1 MRILVTGA
9 AGFVGRNLIEK
20 LAQLNFE
27 IVAIDN
33 LNSTL
38 YSSKIKEFNFNAIAK
53 LEGDQ
58 LWAFRSSKPEESV
71 KRETAWCMLQ
81 AIDGLRQELIKI
93 MDNGKIAQ
101 NAIVKSQK
109 N

>member
-1 MRILVTGA
+1 MTNEDQIRKGRKAQQILEDET
-9 AGFVGRNLIEK
+9 
-20 LAQLNFE
+20 LN
-27 IVAIDN
+27 
-33 LNSTL
+33 T
-38 YSSKIKEFNFNAIAK
+38 AIAK

-58 LWAFRSSKPEESV
+58 LWAFRSSKPEETI

-101 NAIVKSQK
+101 KSAERTQK
-109 N
+109 LI

>member
-1 MRILVTGA
+1 MSTNEDQVNKGRKAKQILEDET
-9 AGFVGRNLIEK
+9 
-20 LAQLNFE
+20 LN
-27 IVAIDN
+27 
-33 LNSTL
+33 
-38 YSSKIKEFNFNAIAK
+38 NAIAK

-58 LWAFRSSKPEESV
+58 LWAFRSSKPEESAR
-71 KRETAWCMLQ
+71 RETAWCMLQ

-109 N
+109 TLI

>member
-1 MRILVTGA
+1 MTNDDQIRKGRKAQQILEDDT
-9 AGFVGRNLIEK
+9 
-20 LAQLNFE
+20 LN
-27 IVAIDN
+27 
-33 LNSTL
+33 T
-38 YSSKIKEFNFNAIAK
+38 AIAK

-58 LWAFRSSKPEESV
+58 LWLFRSSKPEETA

-101 NAIVKSQK
+101 KSAERTQK
-109 N
+109 LI

>member
-1 MRILVTGA
+1 MTNEDQVNK
-9 AGFVGRNLIEK
+9 GRK
-20 LAQLNFE
+20 AKQLLE
-27 IVAIDN
+27 DET
-33 LNSTL
+33 LN
-38 YSSKIKEFNFNAIAK
+38 NAIAK

-101 NAIVKSQK
+101 NAISRSQK
-109 N
+109 NLI

>member
-1 MRILVTGA
+1 MTNEDQVNK
-9 AGFVGRNLIEK
+9 GRK
-20 LAQLNFE
+20 AKQLLE
-27 IVAIDN
+27 DET
-33 LNSTL
+33 LN
-38 YSSKIKEFNFNAIAK
+38 NAIAK

-81 AIDGLRQELIKI
+81 AIDGLRQELIKV

-101 NAIVKSQK
+101 NAIGKSQK
-109 N
+109 NLI

>member
-1 MRILVTGA
+1 MTNDEQIRRGRKAQQILEDET
-9 AGFVGRNLIEK
+9 
-20 LAQLNFE
+20 LN
-27 IVAIDN
+27 
-33 LNSTL
+33 T
-38 YSSKIKEFNFNAIAK
+38 AIAK

-58 LWAFRSSKPEESV
+58 LWAFRSSKPEESA

-101 NAIVKSQK
+101 KSVDRTQK
-109 N
+109 LI

>member
-1 MRILVTGA
+1 MTNEDQVNK
-9 AGFVGRNLIEK
+9 GRK
-20 LAQLNFE
+20 AKQLLE
-27 IVAIDN
+27 DQT
-33 LNSTL
+33 LNA
-38 YSSKIKEFNFNAIAK
+38 AIAK

-81 AIDGLRQELIKI
+81 AIDGLKQELTKI

-101 NAIVKSQK
+101 SAITKSQK
-109 N
+109 NLI

>member
-1 MRILVTGA
+1 MTNEDPIRKGRKAQQILEDET
-9 AGFVGRNLIEK
+9 
-20 LAQLNFE
+20 LN
-27 IVAIDN
+27 I
-33 LNSTL
+33 
-38 YSSKIKEFNFNAIAK
+38 AIAK

-58 LWAFRSSKPEESV
+58 LWVFRSSKPEESA

-101 NAIVKSQK
+101 KSAERTQK
-109 N
+109 LI

>member
-1 MRILVTGA
+1 MSTNEDQVNKGRKAQQILEDET
-9 AGFVGRNLIEK
+9 
-20 LAQLNFE
+20 LN
-27 IVAIDN
+27 A
-33 LNSTL
+33 
-38 YSSKIKEFNFNAIAK
+38 AIAK

-58 LWAFRSSKPEESV
+58 LWAFRSSKPEESA

-101 NAIVKSQK
+101 KTLERTQK
-109 N
+109 LI

>member
-1 MRILVTGA
+1 MTNEDQVNK
-9 AGFVGRNLIEK
+9 GRK
-20 LAQLNFE
+20 AKQLLE
-27 IVAIDN
+27 DET
-33 LNSTL
+33 LN
-38 YSSKIKEFNFNAIAK
+38 NAIAK

-101 NAIVKSQK
+101 NAISKSQK
-109 N
+109 TLI